1 MNHKPRT
8 APRLRSG
15 QANHGFTLVEI
26 VVSLMIIL
34 AAVAGIFAGFVAT
47 QKYVSR
53 SKRRGQVINYVR
65 QELDTLKTHIR
76 KDTWDNDPEDTA
88 IPQNKKNFLYAPQ
101 GQSRTYTAKTAFPN
115 LRNYSDDALVYTVS
129 AAADTAATAYRTVSI
144 TAKWVEPK

>member
-1 MNHKPRT
+1 MKKYN
-8 APRLRSG
+8 S
-15 QANHGFTLVEI
+15 GFTLVEI

-34 AAVAGIFAGFVAT
+34 AAVSGIFAGFVAT

-76 KDTWDNDPEDTA
+76 KDTWDDA
-88 IPQNKKNFLYAPQ
+88 AKNLLYAPR
-101 GQSRTYTAKTAFPN
+101 GVSKTYTAKTSFPN
-115 LRNYSDDALVYTVS
+115 LKNYSSDALVYTVS
-129 AAADTAATAYRTVSI
+129 AAQDTAATAYRTVSI

>member
-1 MNHKPRT
+1 MNHKPRIT
-8 APRLRSG
+8 
-15 QANHGFTLVEI
+15 NHGFTLVEI

-76 KDTWDNDPEDTA
+76 KDTWDD
-88 IPQNKKNFLYAPQ
+88 QNKNLLWAAP
-101 GQSRTYTAKTAFPN
+101 GQSKTYTAKTAFPN